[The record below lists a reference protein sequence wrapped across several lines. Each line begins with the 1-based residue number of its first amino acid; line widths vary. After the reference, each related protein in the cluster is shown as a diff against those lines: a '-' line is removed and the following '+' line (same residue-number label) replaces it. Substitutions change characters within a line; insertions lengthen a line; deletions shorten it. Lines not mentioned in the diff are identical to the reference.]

1 MFKGLWIRLSGGIW
15 EGAELLWTAQV
26 GSKSIVN
33 DLQREQRRGEVK
45 GEVDDVHVVLKEEAQ
60 AQSDT
65 LASIMGRSVIV
76 LISQH

>member
-1 MFKGLWIRLSGGIW
+1 M
-15 EGAELLWTAQV
+15 